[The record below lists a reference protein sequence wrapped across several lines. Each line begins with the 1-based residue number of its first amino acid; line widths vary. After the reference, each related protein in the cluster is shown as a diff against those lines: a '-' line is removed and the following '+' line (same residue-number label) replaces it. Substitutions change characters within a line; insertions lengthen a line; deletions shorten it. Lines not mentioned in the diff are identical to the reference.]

1 MAGVKEI
8 PNNQI
13 AEQSVIGAML
23 LSKFAM
29 QKACDALT
37 EESFYFPNNAKI
49 FGVLNELRTNNTPID
64 ITTLTTVL
72 KNKGILKEVGG
83 VEYLTELFNI
93 VPTAANVDSYIKIV
107 EDAAMLR
114 RLIDV
119 STDITTSA
127 YENDIDINT
136 TLDEAER
143 KILSV
148 VKNRRST
155 EFRNIKEV
163 LDSTKNNLKALA
175 ELKGEVTGVP
185 TGWDRIDKI
194 TTGLHEGELV
204 IIAARPAV
212 GKSAWALNLAT
223 NAAINDNKTVAIF
236 NLEMSGESL
245 ASRMIACVGH
255 VEGYKLATGKLDN
268 DWDKVNE
275 ALSKLENTNIY
286 IDDTAGITI
295 GEIRSKCRRLAN
307 SEKGLDL
314 VIIDYLQLV
323 GTTGNYGANRQQ
335 EVSDI
340 SRSLKLMSLELKVP
354 VVALA
359 QLSRT
364 AEQRKENPRPMLS
377 DLRESG
383 AIEQDADIV
392 AFLYREDYY
401 KKELER
407 KDQTSDIEFII
418 AKHRNGA
425 VGTVPLR
432 FKKDISKFFSI
443 YDNNENTGGN
453 NEG

>member
-1 MAGVKEI
+1 MKEI
-8 PNNQI
+8 PNNML
-13 AEQSVIGAML
+13 AEESVIGAML
-23 LSKFAM
+23 LSKFAL

-37 EESFYFPNNAKI
+37 AESFYYESNAKI
-49 FGVLNELRTNNTPID
+49 FDTIKKLNQENIPID
-64 ITTLTTVL
+64 TTTLTSEL
-72 KNKGILKEVGG
+72 KKEGLLDGVGG
-83 VEYLTELFNI
+83 IEYLTELFTI
-93 VPTAANVDSYIKIV
+93 VPTAANVDQYIKIV
-107 EDAAMLR
+107 QDNAVLR
-114 RLIDV
+114 HLIEV

-127 YENDIDINT
+127 YDNTQDISN

-148 VKNRRST
+148 VKDRRST

-163 LDSTKNNLKALA
+163 LSSTKNNLEKLSMM
-175 ELKGEVTGVP
+175 KGEVTGLP

-194 TTGLHEGELV
+194 TTGLHEGEL
-204 IIAARPAV
+204 IIVAARPAM

-223 NAAINDNKTVAIF
+223 NAAINSKKTVAVF

-245 ASRMIACVGH
+245 ANRMIASVGH
-255 VEGYKLATGKLDN
+255 VEGYKLATGNLEN

-275 ALSKLENTNIY
+275 AISKLEDTKLY

-307 SEKGLDL
+307 SEEGLDL
-314 VIIDYLQLV
+314 VIIDYLQLISS
-323 GTTGNYGANRQQ
+323 TGNYGTNRQQ

-359 QLSRT
+359 QLSR
-364 AEQRKENPRPMLS
+364 AVEQRKESNRPILS

-383 AIEQDADIV
+383 SIEQDADIV

-401 KKELER
+401 KKELET
-407 KDQTSDIEFII
+407 KDDTSDTEFII

-425 VGTVPLR
+425 VGTIPLR
-432 FKKDISKFFSI
+432 FKKNISKFFSI
-443 YDNNENTGGN
+443 FDENSGDKNE
-453 NEG
+453 

>member
-1 MAGVKEI
+1 MKEI
-8 PNNQI
+8 PNNML
-13 AEQSVIGAML
+13 AEESVIGAML
-23 LSKFAM
+23 LSKFAL

-37 EESFYFPNNAKI
+37 AESFYYESNAKI
-49 FGVLNELRTNNTPID
+49 FDTIKKLNQENVPID
-64 ITTLTTVL
+64 TTTLTSEL
-72 KNKGILKEVGG
+72 KNNGLLEGVGG
-83 VEYLTELFNI
+83 IEYLTELFTI
-93 VPTAANVDSYIKIV
+93 VPTAANIDQYIKIV
-107 EDAAMLR
+107 QDNAVLR
-114 RLIDV
+114 HLIEV

-127 YENDIDINT
+127 YDNTQDISS

-163 LDSTKNNLKALA
+163 LNSTKNNLEKLSMM
-175 ELKGEVTGVP
+175 KGEITGIP

-194 TTGLHEGELV
+194 TTGLHEGEL
-204 IIAARPAV
+204 IIVAARPAM

-223 NAAINDNKTVAIF
+223 NAAINSKKTVAVF

-245 ASRMIACVGH
+245 ANRMIASVGH
-255 VEGYKLATGKLDN
+255 VEGYKLATGNLEN

-275 ALSKLENTNIY
+275 AISKLEDTKLY

-307 SEKGLDL
+307 SEEGLDL
-314 VIIDYLQLV
+314 VIIDYLQLISS
-323 GTTGNYGANRQQ
+323 TGNYGTNRQQ

-359 QLSRT
+359 QLSR
-364 AEQRKENPRPMLS
+364 AVEQRKESNRPILS

-383 AIEQDADIV
+383 SIEQDADIV

-401 KKELER
+401 KKELET
-407 KDQTSDIEFII
+407 KDDTSDTEFII

-425 VGTVPLR
+425 VGTIPLR
-432 FKKDISKFFSI
+432 FKKNISKFFSI
-443 YDNNENTGGN
+443 FDENSGDKNE
-453 NEG
+453 

>member
-1 MAGVKEI
+1 MAGLKEI
-8 PNNQI
+8 PSNLI

-37 EESFYFPNNAKI
+37 SESFYYSNNAKI
-49 FGVLNELRTNNTPID
+49 FEVLNELRNSNTPID
-64 ITTLTTVL
+64 STTLTTVL
-72 KNKGILKEVGG
+72 KNKGILAEIGG

-93 VPTAANVDSYIKIV
+93 VPTAANIESYIKIV
-107 EDAAMLR
+107 EDCAMLR
-114 RLIDV
+114 RLIEV
-119 STDITTSA
+119 STEITTSA
-127 YENDIDINT
+127 YDNDTDINS
-136 TLDEAER
+136 TLDNAEK

-155 EFRNIKEV
+155 EFRTIKEV
-163 LDSTKNNLKALA
+163 LDSTKSNLEKLSSL
-175 ELKGEVTGVP
+175 EGEITGVP
-185 TGWDRIDKI
+185 TGWQRIDKI
-194 TTGLHEGELV
+194 TTGLHEGELI

-223 NAAINDNKTVAIF
+223 NAAINSNKTVAIF

-245 ASRMIACVGH
+245 ATRMIACVGH
-255 VEGYKLATGKLDN
+255 IEGYKLATGQLDN

-286 IDDTAGITI
+286 IDDTAGVTI

-314 VIIDYLQLV
+314 VVVDYLQLI
-323 GTTGNYGANRQQ
+323 GSNGNYGANRQQ

-340 SRSLKLMSLELKVP
+340 SRSLKLMALELKVP

-359 QLSRT
+359 QLSRA

-383 AIEQDADIV
+383 SIEQDADIV

-418 AKHRNGA
+418 AKHRNGQ

-443 YDNNENTGGN
+443 FDENTEGVGGN
-453 NEG
+453 DG